1 MLANLPCNYA
11 ADSIALTYMRG
22 KDRLSFARLQR
33 GRSRG
38 QPSYRDQEAR
48 RARRSDC
55 GVVVL
60 RDRADGVHGTT
71 MVSELR
77 GGATHRINA
86 EVVSVEDT
94 GNRAADGPPSHPAE
108 GPTHHRYRYS
118 ALREFR
124 DPRFALGCAPRRHA

>member
-38 QPSYRDQEAR
+38 QPSYRDYEAR

-71 MVSELR
+71 MVPQLC
-77 GGATHRINA
+77 GGATHQIDA
-86 EVVSVEDT
+86 EAVSGEDA
-94 GNRAADGPPSHPAE
+94 GNRAADGPPSHPTE
-108 GPTHHRYRYS
+108 GPSRYRYRYS
-118 ALREFR
+118 ALRKFR
-124 DPRFALGCAPRRHA
+124 DPYAAARCAPRRHA